1 MQEYSME
8 LIEKKIAL
16 DNVELVS
23 LLGSND
29 TYLNMIETRFKAGII
44 VRGNIITL
52 KGPQVDILKIEKVF
66 EELLYML
73 GRNKHISEQDVKT
86 VIELIDGVPKNS
98 ESMNDI
104 KSVNQIIFQG
114 VKDSVRIRNPK
125 QLEYYQKVQ
134 HNDLVF
140 SIGPAGTGKTF
151 LAVAMALAALRN
163 NEVSRI
169 ILSRPAVEAGE
180 SLGFLPGDLQEK
192 IAPYLRPLID
202 AMHFM
207 ISPDKVKSLMERNI
221 IEITPLAYMRGRTLS
236 NSFIILD
243 EAQNASTV
251 QMKMFL
257 TRLGVNSKA
266 IITGDITQI
275 DLPHKSK
282 SGLIDANRILQKIHG
297 IGFVYFDNRDVVRHK
312 LVADIVKAYE
322 KDDESDVSKLKKK
335 THNIV
340 IDKS

>member
-1 MQEYSME
+1 
-8 LIEKKIAL
+8 
-16 DNVELVS
+16 
-23 LLGSND
+23 
-29 TYLNMIETRFKAGII
+29 
-44 VRGNIITL
+44 
-52 KGPQVDILKIEKVF
+52 
-66 EELLYML
+66 
-73 GRNKHISEQDVKT
+73 
-86 VIELIDGVPKNS
+86 
-98 ESMNDI
+98 
-104 KSVNQIIFQG
+104 
-114 VKDSVRIRNPK
+114 
-125 QLEYYQKVQ
+125 
-134 HNDLVF
+134 
-140 SIGPAGTGKTF
+140 
-151 LAVAMALAALRN
+151 MALAALRN